1 LKGLLPI
8 TTNCKTLPDS
18 LPYIEP
24 EILALI
30 AGGDDYSFSLLYAR
44 YYPKVYGI
52 AFKILKSSSHAED
65 VLQDVFIKI
74 WNNRTRL
81 NEVND
86 FNAYLNT
93 VTRNHIFNQLRKKAH
108 EAFYIKEQSSTNSFS
123 SNQTIN
129 DVLYHELDKSLL
141 EAVSKLPPQQKK
153 IFQLSRMHGLKQE
166 EIADSLN
173 ISLGTVK
180 KHMMVS
186 LRFIRNYISSV
197 HHLWLFLMIF
207 LKNF

>member
-1 LKGLLPI
+1 L
-8 TTNCKTLPDS
+8 THS
-18 LPYIEP
+18 LPYSEA
-24 EILALI
+24 EII
-30 AGGDDYSFSLLYAR
+30 AHVAEGDDKSFSLLYER
-44 YYPKVYGI
+44 YYSKVYGI
-52 AFKILKSSSHAED
+52 AFKILKSAPYAED

-74 WNNRTRL
+74 WNNRTKL
-81 NEVND
+81 KEVND
-86 FNAYLNT
+86 FNAYLNA

-108 EAFYIKEQSSTNSFS
+108 ESYYIKEQASINTADT
-123 SNQTIN
+123 NQTID
-129 DVLYHELDKSLL
+129 DVLYHELNRSLL

-166 EIADSLN
+166 EIADSLK

-186 LRFIRNYISSV
+186 LKFIRSYLSSV
-197 HHLWLFLMIF
+197 HNFWLFILIF